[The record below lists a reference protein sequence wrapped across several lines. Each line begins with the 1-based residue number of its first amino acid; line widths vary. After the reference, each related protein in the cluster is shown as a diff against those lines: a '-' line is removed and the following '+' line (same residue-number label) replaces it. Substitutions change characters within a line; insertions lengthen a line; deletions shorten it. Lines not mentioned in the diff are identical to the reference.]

1 MFLPAAHIADA
12 VARQDLVIDPFDP
25 SLLKPASYVLRL
37 GSRFSTWQGGLPAID
52 VWSPAAGR
60 EGLHGPHTEES
71 ITIDRTSLVLAATRE
86 RVSLSF
92 GLVGFLFSLSH
103 LTRLGLLLNV
113 SSQLISPGLGL
124 DRPTALTIELASLNP
139 SPVRLRAGTPICHLV
154 LAQVG
159 EGGKPPAL
167 ADSVFAGVPS
177 PSPPML
183 YEEFAPLISVDE

>member
-1 MFLPAAHIADA
+1 MYLPASKIADA
-12 VARQDLVIDPFDP
+12 VARQELVIDPFDP

-37 GSRFSTWQGGLPAID
+37 GSRFSTWQSGRPAFD

-60 EGLHGPHTEES
+60 EGLRGPYTEES
-71 ITIDRTSLVLAATRE
+71 IAIDRTSFVLAATRE

-103 LTRLGLLLNV
+103 LTRCGLLLNL
-113 SSQLISPGLGL
+113 SSQLISPGFGLG
-124 DRPTALTIELASLNP
+124 RPTALTIELASLNP
-139 SPVRLRAGTPICHLV
+139 SPVILRAGTPICHLV

-159 EGGKPPAL
+159 KGGKPPAL
-167 ADSVFAGVPS
+167 ADSVFAGAPS

-183 YEEFAPLISVDE
+183 YEEFAPLISIDD